1 MSEENK
7 VIETKEEVQEE
18 TKTEQ
23 TTPEV
28 VETKTEAAPAEEVKE
43 EKNEQPIQDK
53 ETKLEEVKEEITTET
68 KSAETKATETVVA
81 TNKQETKTANTKP
94 NSSKPNNN
102 NMSNNRNG
110 RRPQRGGRKFNNRRQ
125 TEFEEKV
132 VDIARVTT
140 VVKGGRRFSFSAL
153 VVVGNKKGKVG
164 WGHGKANEVPDAIRK
179 AIKDAKNNMIQTPII
194 DKRTVP
200 HVNTGEFLASKVL
213 VKPAPKGKGI
223 IASGAIRTVVE
234 LAGYTDI
241 YTKSLGSR
249 SKTNSVKA
257 TIDALNKLR
266 TIEEIAKLRDVKVE
280 DIRG

>member
-1 MSEENK
+1 MAEEIK
-7 VIETKEEVQEE
+7 KEEVVKATPEAETKVEVKAE
-18 TKTEQ
+18 TKTV
-23 TTPEV
+23 TASNA
-28 VETKTEAAPAEEVKE
+28 TKVPA
-43 EKNEQPIQDK
+43 DK
-53 ETKLEEVKEEITTET
+53 ETNPST
-68 KSAETKATETVVA
+68 
-81 TNKQETKTANTKP
+81 
-94 NSSKPNNN
+94 
-102 NMSNNRNG
+102 SNNQRGGNQRG
-110 RRPQRGGRKFNNRRQ
+110 GNQRGGNQRGGNQRGGRKGGRFNNRRQ

-140 VVKGGRRFSFSAL
+140 VVKGGRRFSFSA
-153 VVVGNKKGKVG
+153 VVVIGNKKGKVG

-179 AIKDAKNNMIQTPII
+179 AIKDARTNMIVAPII

-200 HVNTGEFLASKVL
+200 HEQVGDFLASSVL

-223 IASGAIRTVVE
+223 IASGAIRSVVE

-257 TIDALNKLR
+257 TIEALRQLR

-280 DIRG
+280 DIKG